1 MSKDTDH
8 KESKKSGGKVLM
20 IIVAFF
26 ATFMIVDAYFVYK
39 AVTTH
44 TGTVSDNAYKQGLNF
59 NAIIAEA
66 KKREQ
71 DRNSAEQ

>member
-1 MSKDTDH
+1 MSKD
-8 KESKKSGGKVLM
+8 SKKAGRKVF
-20 IIVAFF
+20 IIIIAFF

-39 AVTTH
+39 AVSTH
-44 TGTVSDNAYKQGLNF
+44 TGTVSDNAYKDGLNF

-71 DRNSAEQ
+71 DRGKTEQ